1 LKEHFMSVD
10 ELAEELAD
18 FWFSAIAEAS
28 WEQRLRILDDIHAQL
43 RADIQ
48 SKGEYE
54 AVSPGFVAAIIE
66 RLGAPPVENDAQAR
80 IYAFSG
86 KERHQDAA
94 RAWAHRADS
103 ANAVSGRDRR
113 RFPRQMVHAIS
124 ELWVQG
130 RSIPCRL
137 IDLSRGGARV
147 VVREIRVPEPGAEV
161 RLAIPDKGIRDAI
174 VVFANDLDIGLRFAE
189 EPLAA

>member
-1 LKEHFMSVD
+1 MRVD

-28 WEQRLRILDDIHAQL
+28 WEQRLKILDDIHAQL

-48 SKGEYE
+48 SKAEYE

-66 RLGAPPVENDAQAR
+66 RLGAPPVENDAQGR

-94 RAWAHRADS
+94 RAWSYRADS
-103 ANAVSGRDRR
+103 ASAVPGRDRR
-113 RFPRQMVHAIS
+113 RFPRQVVQAIS
-124 ELWVQG
+124 EIWVQG
-130 RSIPCRL
+130 RSLPCRL
-137 IDLSRGGARV
+137 IDLSRGGARI
-147 VVREIRVPEPGAEV
+147 VVRESPVPAPGAEV
-161 RLAIPDKGIRDAI
+161 RLAVPDKGMRDAI
-174 VVFANDLDIGLRFAE
+174 VVFVNDLGIGLRFAD
-189 EPLAA
+189 EPLPV